1 VEQATAVPLQIYLL
15 WSKQQPFLCKYK
27 ISCGA
32 SNSSS
37 SANISPVEQATAV
50 PLQIKDLLW
59 SKLYLKGQCHEI
71 FNPPFFSSIDY
82 P

>member
-15 WSKQQPFLCKYK
+15 WSKQQQFLCKYK

-37 SANISPVEQATAV
+37 SANIFPVELATAV
-50 PLQIKDLLW
+50 PLQI
-59 SKLYLKGQCHEI
+59 
-71 FNPPFFSSIDY
+71 
-82 P
+82 